1 MIFKPVHKVHDVI
14 IDQRPGNENGHGNIV
29 SGEGGSFTP
38 HQNLCFVDR
47 GGREI
52 RTLETREGLPAFQA
66 SALGHYAIPPKYS
79 ILVRGGPSIPCGI
92 PAFQASALG
101 LYATSPYMLPN
112 FCLFISLLQL
122 FLQIKL
128 CNYFT
133 YYAIA

>member
-1 MIFKPVHKVHDVI
+1 
-14 IDQRPGNENGHGNIV
+14 
-29 SGEGGSFTP
+29 
-38 HQNLCFVDR
+38 
-47 GGREI
+47 
-52 RTLETREGLPAFQA
+52 
-66 SALGHYAIPPKYS
+66 
-79 ILVRGGPSIPCGI
+79 LVRGGPSIPCGI